1 MTIYFNILIDINE
14 QTKQNKNHEGSM
26 ASEENERKKEAKSK
40 AKERRQIDQRC
51 NTAEDEAETIEKV
64 AS

>member
-1 MTIYFNILIDINE
+1 
-14 QTKQNKNHEGSM
+14 M